1 MYRRIESVRKNAMQL
16 DELVSYLDDFL
27 DTRAMPDYRDAF
39 NGLQV
44 QGKHDVKR
52 IAVAVDACIATIE
65 QAIGWGAELMLVH
78 HGLFWGAKAPI
89 TGNYYRRIAPLIES
103 GMALYSAHLPL
114 DAHLEV
120 GNNAVLM
127 RKLGIE
133 ISGSFLP
140 FEGVN
145 IAYWGDTELPRVEF
159 IQRVESVLN
168 IKPLVMPF
176 GTETV
181 KRVGICTGGAGSD
194 IARAA
199 AVGCDT
205 FLTGEG
211 NHHTFFEAEERG
223 INVLYAGH
231 YATETVGVQAL
242 AAHLVDRFGFETT
255 FLDHPTGL

>member
-1 MYRRIESVRKNAMQL
+1 MELN
-16 DELVSYLDDFL
+16 ELVSYLDDFL
-27 DTRAMPDYRDAF
+27 DTKAMPDYRDAF

-52 IAVAVDACIATIE
+52 IAVAVDACVATIE
-65 QAIGWGAELMLVH
+65 QAIGWGAELMIVH

-103 GMALYSAHLPL
+103 GMALSSSHLPL

-127 RKLGIE
+127 RKLDIE
-133 ISGSFLP
+133 IGGSFLP

-145 IAYWGDTELPRVEF
+145 IAFWGDTEFSREAFVE
-159 IQRVESVLN
+159 RVESVLN
-168 IKPLVMPF
+168 VKPLVMPF
-176 GTETV
+176 GSKTV
-181 KRVGICTGGAGSD
+181 RRVGICTGGAGSE
-194 IARAA
+194 IACAINA
-199 AVGCDT
+199 GCDT

-211 NHHTFFEAEERG
+211 NHHTFFEAEERE

-242 AAHLVDRFGFETT
+242 AAHLAERFGFETT
-255 FLDHPTGL
+255 FINHPTGL